1 MKTYNAWGNKYI
13 EKYIKETNNKGTKG
27 YLVFIHRHD
36 LKVNE
41 RFETLEKA
49 RIFRDEA
56 LQLCEARRLQDVKVQ
71 LDFKEYPENLIKVL
85 NFDFVEVEQHF
96 EERLQKLAKK
106 GVITPREEMVLF
118 AIYKDNK
125 TLEQT
130 GKILGVTRERIR
142 QVQYKALR
150 KLMRWQRYFEV
161 GEYFSKEQLAKQ
173 DYQKYLE
180 EKHKEWDYESAKS
193 FIAAYEQNLTDE
205 KIRALEIPIEEL
217 DLSVRSYNCLK
228 RAYIKTIKEL
238 SEKTVYDLYKIRNM
252 GKKSAKEIMQ
262 KLEEQFGIKLKE
274 ENII

>member
-13 EKYIKETNNKGTKG
+13 EKYIKETNSKGTKG

-49 RIFRDEA
+49 RTFRDEA
-56 LQLCEARRLQDVKVQ
+56 LRLCEARRLQDVKVQ

-85 NFDFVEVEQHF
+85 NFDFVECEEHF
-96 EERLQKLAKK
+96 EERLQNLTKK
-106 GVITPREEMVLF
+106 GVITPREEMVLLS
-118 AIYKDNK
+118 IYKDNK

-130 GKILGVTRERIR
+130 GKTLGVTRERIR
-142 QVQYKALR
+142 QIQCKALK
-150 KLMRWQRYFEV
+150 KLMRWRRYFEV

-173 DYQKYLE
+173 DYEKYLE
-180 EKHKEWDYESAKS
+180 KKHQEWDYESAKA
-193 FIAAYEQNLTDE
+193 FVTDYELGLPN
-205 KIRALEIPIEEL
+205 EILIGDLDIGEL
-217 DLSVRSYNCLK
+217 DLSVRSHNCLK
-228 RAYIKTIKEL
+228 RAGIRTIKEL
-238 SEKTVYDLYKIRNM
+238 SEKTVYDLYKIRNL

>member
-13 EKYIKETNNKGTKG
+13 EKYIRETNTKG
-27 YLVFIHRHD
+27 IKGYIVFIYRHD

-56 LQLCEARRLQDVKVQ
+56 LRLCEARRLQEVEVQ
-71 LDFKEYPENLIKVL
+71 LDFKEYPENLINAL

-96 EERLQKLAKK
+96 EERLQKLIEK

-142 QVQYKALR
+142 QVQYKALK
-150 KLMRWQRYFEV
+150 KLMRWERYFEV
-161 GEYFSKEQLAKQ
+161 GDYFSKEQLAKQ
-173 DYQKYLE
+173 EYQKYLE

-193 FIAAYEQNLTDE
+193 FIVAYERGLTDE
-205 KIRALEIPIEEL
+205 KIKSLEIPIEEL
-217 DLSVRSYNCLK
+217 DLSVRSYNCLR
-228 RAYIKTIKEL
+228 RAGIRTIKEL
-238 SEKTVYDLYKIRNM
+238 SKKTKDDLFKIRNM
-252 GKKSAKEIMQ
+252 GKKTAKEIMW
-262 KLEEQFGIKLKE
+262 KLEEQFGIKLE
-274 ENII
+274 EER

>member
-13 EKYIKETNNKGTKG
+13 EKYIKETNTKGTKG
-27 YLVFIHRHD
+27 YTVFINRHD

-49 RIFRDEA
+49 RTFRDEA
-56 LQLCEARRLQDVKVQ
+56 LRLCEARRLQEVKVQ

-85 NFDFVEVEQHF
+85 DFDFVECEEHF
-96 EERLQKLAKK
+96 EERLQKLIEKE
-106 GVITPREEMVLF
+106 VITPREEMVLLS
-118 AIYKDNK
+118 IYKDNK

-142 QVQYKALR
+142 QIQWKTLK
-150 KLMRWQRYFEV
+150 KLMRRKNYFEV
-161 GEYFSKEQLAKQ
+161 GDYFSKEQLAKQ

-193 FIAAYEQNLTDE
+193 FIIAYERGLTDE
-205 KIRALEIPIEEL
+205 KIKALEIPIEEL

-228 RAYIKTIKEL
+228 RAGIKTIKEL
-238 SEKTVYDLYKIRNM
+238 SEKTVYDLYKIRYM
-252 GKKSAKEIMQ
+252 GRKSAKEIMDT
-262 KLEEQFGIKLKE
+262 LEEKFGIKLKKE
-274 ENII
+274 LL